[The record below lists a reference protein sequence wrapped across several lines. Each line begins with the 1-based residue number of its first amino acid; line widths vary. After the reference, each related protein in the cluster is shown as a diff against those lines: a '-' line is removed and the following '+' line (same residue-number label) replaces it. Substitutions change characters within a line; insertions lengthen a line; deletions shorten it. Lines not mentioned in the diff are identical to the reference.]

1 MLSTAEAQAL
11 TLFKKLMRDPN
22 KCTKRSVTQ
31 KGRLNTS
38 PIVSVLHKEKT
49 VNEKSKISNTSAAG
63 TSSKR
68 RKTIIVRG
76 LVSHVN

>member
-1 MLSTAEAQAL
+1 MLSTAEAQAF

-22 KCTKRSVTQ
+22 KYTKRSVTQ

-49 VNEKSKISNTSAAG
+49 VNEKSKILNT
-63 TSSKR
+63 KCR
-68 RKTIIVRG
+68 WNFLEKKETIIVRG